1 MTDDDYDDYEDAAPP
16 GSGWGAGWIS
26 VVYRW
31 LFGIGGVA
39 ALVFG
44 GVYLHY
50 SFGGAV
56 GPDPGSVPL
65 IRAAQGPVKVRPA
78 DPGGRTVPNKDLD
91 VYKEIDAARLKGLP
105 GKPSEDLLAP
115 GKPRPAAK
123 RDPVPKGP
131 VCHPVPTL
139 LADTGRYRRAALK
152 LASSKPAA
160 SKPAA
165 SKPATAAKAA
175 ETLAKRPLPKT
186 VPKTAPKSVL
196 KSVPKSVRTAR
207 AARESDTRKSDT
219 GKAGAGKA
227 AVRKASTEKAS
238 AGIRK
243 PAVKNRRTAKA
254 GRFRIQLGAFRTRA
268 KATRHGQGLQ
278 RKHHGLL
285 GQLNMVVVRVDLG
298 SKGIFY
304 RLRAGPFANRQ
315 TARDLCRSLGKR
327 RIDCFLVSG

>member
-1 MTDDDYDDYEDAAPP
+1 MTDDDYDDYEDAAR
-16 GSGWGAGWIS
+16 GASWIS

-31 LFGIGGVA
+31 LLGIGGVA

-50 SFGGAV
+50 SFGGGA
-56 GPDPGSVPL
+56 GPEQGDVPL
-65 IRAAQGPVKVRPA
+65 IRAAEGPVKVRPA

-91 VYKEIDAARLKGLP
+91 VYKEIDAAQLKRLP

-139 LADTGRYRRAALK
+139 LADTGRYRLAALN

-160 SKPAA
+160 SKP
-165 SKPATAAKAA
+165 TAVAKAA
-175 ETLAKRPLPKT
+175 VPRAKRP
-186 VPKTAPKSVL
+186 VPKSAPKAATKTVL

-207 AARESDTRKSDT
+207 AARESDT

-227 AVRKASTEKAS
+227 AVRKASTGASTEKAG
-238 AGIRK
+238 AGNRR
-243 PAVKNRRTAKA
+243 PAVKDRRTAKA
-254 GRFRIQLGAFRTRA
+254 GKFRIQLGAFRTRA
-268 KATRHGQGLQ
+268 KAARHGQGLQ

-285 GQLNMVVVRVDLG
+285 GRLNMVVVRVDLG

-315 TARDLCRSLGKR
+315 SARELCRSLGKR

>member
-1 MTDDDYDDYEDAAPP
+1 MTDDDYDDYEDAAPRE
-16 GSGWGAGWIS
+16 AGWVSI
-26 VVYRW
+26 VYRW
-31 LFGIGGVA
+31 LFGIGGIA

-56 GPDPGSVPL
+56 GPEQDSVPL

-91 VYKEIDAARLKGLP
+91 VYKEFDAARLKGLP

-139 LADTGRYRRAALK
+139 LCRYRRYRRAALK
-152 LASSKPAA
+152 LASSKVAA
-160 SKPAA
+160 SKPSA
-165 SKPATAAKAA
+165 AAKAA
-175 ETLAKRPLPKT
+175 EPRAKRPLPKT

-207 AARESDTRKSDT
+207 AARESDT

-227 AVRKASTEKAS
+227 AVRKASTERAS

-243 PAVKNRRTAKA
+243 PAVKDRRTAKA
-254 GRFRIQLGAFRTRA
+254 GKFRIQLGAFRTRA

-285 GQLNMVVVRVDLG
+285 GQLNMVVERVDLG
-298 SKGIFY
+298 SRGIFY

-315 TARDLCRSLGKR
+315 TARSLCRSLGKR
-327 RIDCFLVSG
+327 RINCFLVSG

>member
-1 MTDDDYDDYEDAAPP
+1 MTDDDYDDYEDAAPR
-16 GSGWGAGWIS
+16 GAGWIS

-50 SFGGAV
+50 SFGGAA
-56 GPDPGSVPL
+56 GPEQGSVPL

-91 VYKEIDAARLKGLP
+91 VYKEFDAARLKGLP

-139 LADTGRYRRAALK
+139 LADTGRYRLAALQR
-152 LASSKPAA
+152 APSKPAA

-165 SKPATAAKAA
+165 AAKAT
-175 ETLAKRPLPKT
+175 EPRTKPPVPKT
-186 VPKTAPKSVL
+186 KPKTAPKTALKSVPKAVP
-196 KSVPKSVRTAR
+196 KSVPKSVQTAR
-207 AARESDTRKSDT
+207 AAREPDT

-227 AVRKASTEKAS
+227 TARKDGAGKAN
-238 AGIRK
+238 AGVRK
-243 PAVKNRRTAKA
+243 PAVKNRRNATAGK
-254 GRFRIQLGAFRTRA
+254 FRIQLGAFRTRA

-285 GQLNMVVVRVDLG
+285 GRLNMVVERVDLG
-298 SKGIFY
+298 SRGIFY

-315 TARDLCRSLGKR
+315 TARSLCRSLGKQQ
-327 RIDCFLVSG
+327 INCFLVSG

>member
-1 MTDDDYDDYEDAAPP
+1 MTDDDYDDYEDAAP
-16 GSGWGAGWIS
+16 SGAGWIS

-31 LFGIGGVA
+31 LLGIGGVA

-50 SFGGAV
+50 SFGDAA
-56 GPDPGSVPL
+56 GPEQGSVPL

-123 RDPVPKGP
+123 RGPVPKGP

-139 LADTGRYRRAALK
+139 LADTGRYRLAALK

-165 SKPATAAKAA
+165 AASVAEPRAKLPTPKSAPKAVLKA
-175 ETLAKRPLPKT
+175 
-186 VPKTAPKSVL
+186 APKSVQ
-196 KSVPKSVRTAR
+196 TAR
-207 AARESDTRKSDT
+207 AARESDT

-227 AVRKASTEKAS
+227 AVRKASTGAGTGASTGASTGAGKDKAG

-243 PAVKNRRTAKA
+243 PAVKDRRIAKD
-254 GRFRIQLGAFRTRA
+254 GKFRIQLGAFRTRA
-268 KATRHGQGLQ
+268 KATSHGQGLK
-278 RKHHGLL
+278 RKHQGLL
-285 GQLNMVVVRVDLG
+285 GQLNMVVERVDLG
-298 SKGIFY
+298 SRGIFF

-315 TARDLCRSLGKR
+315 TARSLCRSLGKR
-327 RIDCFLVSG
+327 QINCFLVSG